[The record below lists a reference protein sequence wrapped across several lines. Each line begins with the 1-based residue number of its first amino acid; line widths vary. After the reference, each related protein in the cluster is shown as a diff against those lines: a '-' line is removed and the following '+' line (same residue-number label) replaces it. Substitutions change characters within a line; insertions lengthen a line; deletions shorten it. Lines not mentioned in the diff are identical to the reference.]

1 VTMLSKGVSD
11 HNPLLIKT
19 QEQGVNKDPLL
30 RFEKWWL
37 EVEGFAE
44 VVNKTWDLEVNS
56 SNDIEIWQTRI
67 KLLRKGI
74 KGWSRNI
81 GDELKKEED

>member
-1 VTMLSKGVSD
+1 
-11 HNPLLIKT
+11 
-19 QEQGVNKDPLL
+19 
-30 RFEKWWL
+30 
-37 EVEGFAE
+37 VEGFAE

-81 GDELKKEED
+81 GDELKKEEN